1 MGAGELAA
9 LATAV
14 CWTVTVMSFET
25 SAKRVGS
32 LPVNILRLLAGL
44 IFLSAYSL
52 VTRGKIFPTDAGGLQ
67 WLWLGISG
75 IVGFVIGDLCLFRA
89 FILIGSRT
97 SMVIFSLVP
106 PITALTGLMVL
117 NETLSLKHWLG
128 ITVTVTGICMVI
140 IIKGTGKMKLAHS
153 VPGILLAL
161 CGTAAQAFGLVLSK
175 YGMGN
180 YNAFAATQIRIIA
193 ALAVF
198 ILIVPLAGLTG
209 RVKLALRDKT
219 AMKFLAIG
227 SFFGPFLG
235 VSLSLIAIRLI
246 EVGIASTIMAMVPV
260 FIILPE
266 VFLMGKKVR
275 PLEIAGAL
283 VAVAGVALV
292 SL

>member
-9 LATAV
+9 LATAM

-32 LPVNILRLLAGL
+32 LPVNILRLFTGL

-52 VTRGKIFPTDAGGLQ
+52 ITRGRIFPTDAGGFE

-89 FILIGSRT
+89 FILIGSRI
-97 SMVIFSLVP
+97 SMVIFALVP
-106 PITALTGLMVL
+106 PITAVTGLMVL

-140 IIKGTGKMKLAHS
+140 LIKGTKKMKLAHS
-153 VPGILLAL
+153 VTGILLAL
-161 CGTAAQAFGLVLSK
+161 GGTAAQAFGLVLSK
-175 YGMGN
+175 YGMGD

-198 ILIVPLAGLTG
+198 VLIVPLAGLTG
-209 RVKLALRDKT
+209 RVILALRDRK
-219 AMKFLAIG
+219 AMKYLALG

-235 VSLSLIAIRLI
+235 VSLSLVAVKLI

-275 PLEIAGAL
+275 TLEIVGAL

>member
-25 SAKRVGS
+25 SARRVGS
-32 LPVNILRLLAGL
+32 LSVNILRLFTGL
-44 IFLSAYSL
+44 IFLSAYTL
-52 VTRGKIFPTDAGGLQ
+52 ITRGQVLPTDASGFK
-67 WLWLGISG
+67 WLWLGLSG

-89 FILIGSRT
+89 FVLIGSRI
-97 SMVIFSLVP
+97 SMVIFALVP
-106 PITALTGLMVL
+106 PITAVAGLVL
-117 NETLSLKHWLG
+117 LDETLSLKHWLG
-128 ITVTVTGICMVI
+128 IMVTVTGICMVI
-140 IIKGTGKMKLAHS
+140 LIKGTGKVKLAHPVS
-153 VPGILLAL
+153 GILLAL
-161 CGTAAQAFGLVLSK
+161 VGTFAQAFGLVLSK
-175 YGMGN
+175 YGMGD

-198 ILIVPLAGLTG
+198 IAIVLVAGFTG
-209 RVKLALRDKT
+209 RIKLALRDGR
-219 AMKFLAIG
+219 AMRFLALG

-235 VSLSLIAIRLI
+235 VSLSLVAVRLI

-260 FIILPE
+260 FIIMPE

-275 PLEIAGAL
+275 PLEIAGAF

>member
-32 LPVNILRLLAGL
+32 LPVNILRLFAGL
-44 IFLSAYSL
+44 ILLSAYSL
-52 VTRGKIFPTDAGGLQ
+52 ITRGKIFPVDAGGFE
-67 WLWLGISG
+67 WLWLSISG

-97 SMVIFSLVP
+97 SMVIFALVP
-106 PITALTGLMVL
+106 PITAVTGLIVL

-140 IIKGTGKMKLAHS
+140 LIKGTRKMKLAHS
-153 VPGILLAL
+153 VVGILLAL
-161 CGTAAQAFGLVLSK
+161 GGTVAQALGLVLSK
-175 YGMGN
+175 YGMGD

-198 ILIVPLAGLTG
+198 IVIIPLAGLTG
-209 RVKLALRDKT
+209 RVKLALRDHK
-219 AMKFLAIG
+219 AMKFLALG

-235 VSLSLIAIRLI
+235 VSMSLVAVKLI

-275 PLEIAGAL
+275 SLEIAGAL

>member
-1 MGAGELAA
+1 
-9 LATAV
+9 
-14 CWTVTVMSFET
+14 
-25 SAKRVGS
+25 
-32 LPVNILRLLAGL
+32 
-44 IFLSAYSL
+44 
-52 VTRGKIFPTDAGGLQ
+52 
-67 WLWLGISG
+67 
-75 IVGFVIGDLCLFRA
+75 
-89 FILIGSRT
+89 
-97 SMVIFSLVP
+97 MVIFALVP
-106 PITALTGLMVL
+106 PITAVTGLMVL

-140 IIKGTGKMKLAHS
+140 LIKGTKKMKLAHS
-153 VPGILLAL
+153 VAGILLAL
-161 CGTAAQAFGLVLSK
+161 GGTAAQAFGLVLSK
-175 YGMGN
+175 YGMGD

-198 ILIVPLAGLTG
+198 VLIVPLAGLTG
-209 RVKLALRDKT
+209 RVILALRDRK
-219 AMKFLAIG
+219 AMKYLALG

-235 VSLSLIAIRLI
+235 VSLSLVAVKLI

-275 PLEIAGAL
+275 TLEIAGAL